1 MKDDGLADAK
11 RRYICLKK
19 IERPIVT
26 TRTAILP
33 KLFFLNGRNKNIS
46 NEAPKIPHKIILITI
61 EPKKFIPIGEYLS
74 KNKRLESGDDEKN
87 KVITAPS
94 AIISPCAKF
103 TIRVTP

>member
-1 MKDDGLADAK
+1 MKDKGLADAK

-19 IERPIVT
+19 IESPIVT
-26 TRTAILP
+26 TRTAIFP
-33 KLFFLNGRNKNIS
+33 KLFFLNGRNKNNS
-46 NEAPKIPHKIILITI
+46 KDPPKIPHKTILII
-61 EPKKFIPIGEYLS
+61 VDIKKFIPKGEYQS

-87 KVITAPS
+87 KVIIAPN